1 MSMKKNENL
10 TGSIN
15 IDPLNVDPL
24 NADPLKEEGS
34 KKPNIKGS
42 KKSVKL
48 NANNLINK
56 IKNPSN
62 NFDNKMREIDELV
75 ATLDQKYTSL
85 IKSKVKEIID
95 KYDKLA
101 IKLIEEYELEGSEEN
116 VRSKEKADK
125 LEELYNN
132 RDIEILQVKL
142 KYVEM
147 SEKQEEIPEENNEL
161 SQLKDTTTQ
170 NQEQNSNLYVN
181 CLLHKKIIVPY
192 KKLGNNMSE
201 YFKNYSEKY
210 IEGICHKEGYI
221 RPFSSSVVNFSSGLL
236 KSDKIIFDV
245 VFSVDVCYPYENMEL
260 MCKIKNITKI
270 GIRGIIS
277 ENNNPIVLFISREH
291 NSSVDFDIYEEGQY
305 VKIKVIGN
313 RFEENDKYIS
323 VIGEII

>member
-1 MSMKKNENL
+1 MSNKKNETPTVNVVEPINL
-10 TGSIN
+10 KPSN
-15 IDPLNVDPL
+15 P
-24 NADPLKEEGS
+24 KS
-34 KKPNIKGS
+34 KKAG
-42 KKSVKL
+42 KL
-48 NANNLINK
+48 NTANLVNK

-62 NFDNKMREIDELV
+62 NFDNRMREIDELV
-75 ATLDQKYTSL
+75 ASLDTKYASL
-85 IKSKVKEIID
+85 IKSKVKDITE

-101 IKLIEEYELEGSEEN
+101 IKLIEEYEVEESEDNEEKT
-116 VRSKEKADK
+116 KEKATK

-147 SEKQEEIPEENNEL
+147 SEKKEEIPEENEEL
-161 SQLKDTTTQ
+161 NLLQLSEPSS

-181 CLLHKKIIVPY
+181 CLIHKKIIVPY
-192 KKLGNNMSE
+192 NKLGNNMTE
-201 YFKNYSEKY
+201 YFKNYSEKF

-221 RPFSSSVVNFSSGLL
+221 RPFSSSVINFSSGLL

-291 NSSVDFDIYEEGQY
+291 NSSTDFDNYEEGQY
-305 VKIKVIGN
+305 IKIKVIGN

>member
-1 MSMKKNENL
+1 MSTTKSKITSVTVENNSP
-10 TGSIN
+10 TE
-15 IDPLNVDPL
+15 NVDPI
-24 NADPLKEEGS
+24 NV
-34 KKPNIKGS
+34 KKPNTKS
-42 KKSVKL
+42 KKSGKV
-48 NANNLINK
+48 NTSNLVNK

-62 NFDNKMREIDELV
+62 NFDNKMIEVDELV
-75 ATLDQKYTSL
+75 ASLDPKYATL
-85 IKSKVKEIID
+85 IKSKVKEITE
-95 KYDKLA
+95 KYDKIA
-101 IKLIEEYELEGSEEN
+101 IKLIEEYELEGSEDNETK
-116 VRSKEKADK
+116 SKEKAEK

-147 SEKQEEIPEENNEL
+147 SEKKEEIPEENEEFNMLPVLEEP
-161 SQLKDTTTQ
+161 SA

-181 CLLHKKIIVPY
+181 CLIHKKIIVPY
-192 KKLGNNMSE
+192 KKLGNNMTE

-221 RPFSSSVVNFSSGLL
+221 RPFSSSIVNFSSGLL

-291 NSSVDFDIYEEGQY
+291 NSSVDFDNYEEGQY

>member
-1 MSMKKNENL
+1 MSNKKNETPTVNVVEP
-10 TGSIN
+10 IN
-15 IDPLNVDPL
+15 VKTPST
-24 NADPLKEEGS
+24 K
-34 KKPNIKGS
+34 S
-42 KKSVKL
+42 KKSGKL
-48 NANNLINK
+48 NTATLVNK

-62 NFDNKMREIDELV
+62 NFDNRMREIDEIV
-75 ATLDQKYTSL
+75 ASLDVKYATL
-85 IKSKVKEIID
+85 IKSKVKEITD

-101 IKLIEEYELEGSEEN
+101 IKIIEDFELEGSENNEEK
-116 VRSKEKADK
+116 SKEKAEK

-147 SEKQEEIPEENNEL
+147 SEKKEEIPEENEEL
-161 SQLKDTTTQ
+161 TLLQVSEPSP
-170 NQEQNSNLYVN
+170 NQEQNANLYVN
-181 CLLHKKIIVPY
+181 CLIHKKIVVPY
-192 KKLGNNMSE
+192 NKLGNNMSE
-201 YFKNYSEKY
+201 YFKNYSEKF

-221 RPFSSSVVNFSSGLL
+221 RPFSTSVVNFSSGLL

-277 ENNNPIVLFISREH
+277 ENNNPVVLFISREH
-291 NSSVDFDIYEEGQY
+291 NSTTDFDNYEEGQY
-305 VKIKVIGN
+305 IKIKVIGN